1 MQAWAVVET
10 SCSDARYSSMSS
22 STRCR
27 TSSTQRLDGPPR
39 DDAATLMT
47 SVRSV
52 RASRPQSRGHGS
64 RVKRRAS
71 CSPSGPPGSMPT
83 RSVATLARH
92 RTPRDGRRMVR
103 LGVVTSF
110 PALALSQACVGSA
123 CRWRAAPM
131 SPGSATSL
139 TNPGLIAGRVPRRRR
154 PTPRWVTERRLAITP
169 QRVDRSRGMPAVCT
183 GREIPK
189 GVTRRRKA
197 SQCHED
203 AHASSTGPET
213 STCSGSRR

>member
-1 MQAWAVVET
+1 MQAWAVVVT

-39 DDAATLMT
+39 DDAATLTT

-139 TNPGLIAGRVPRRRR
+139 TNPGLITGARGTRTMETHGPGRRASTRAREVRANSRARSLSVATSARRVPRPRR
-154 PTPRWVTERRLAITP
+154 PTPRWVTQRHLAITP
-169 QRVDRSRGMPAVCT
+169 QRV
-183 GREIPK
+183 
-189 GVTRRRKA
+189 
-197 SQCHED
+197 
-203 AHASSTGPET
+203 
-213 STCSGSRR
+213 